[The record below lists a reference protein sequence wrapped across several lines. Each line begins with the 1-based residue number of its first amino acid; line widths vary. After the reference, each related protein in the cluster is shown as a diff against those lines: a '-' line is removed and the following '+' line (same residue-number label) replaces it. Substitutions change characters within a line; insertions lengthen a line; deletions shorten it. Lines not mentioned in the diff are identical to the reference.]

1 MKSEPVKPEPVKLK
15 RICVFLGAAAV
26 TNDVYIHATQEFARA
41 LAERN
46 LHLVYGGG
54 GRGLMGVLADAVIAV
69 GGTVTGVIPQALI
82 DKEMAHANLT
92 ELIVVDSMLER
103 KRIMLEISD
112 AFVSL
117 PGGFG
122 TLDEMFEA
130 LTWSQLGV
138 FSKPSAIL
146 NVNRFFDPI
155 LEWTEMAVREGFV
168 RHKAREFLIESDD
181 ANSLLE
187 MLMAWESPG
196 EVFLK

>member
-1 MKSEPVKPEPVKLK
+1 MK

-26 TNDVYIHATQEFARA
+26 TNDVYVQATQEFARA
-41 LAERN
+41 IAVRN

-54 GRGLMGVLADAVIAV
+54 GRGPMGVLADAMLEA
-69 GGTVTGVIPQALI
+69 GGTVTGVIPQTLI
-82 DKEMAHANLT
+82 DKEMAHTKLT
-92 ELIVVDSMLER
+92 KLIVVDSMLER
-103 KRIMLEISD
+103 KRIMLEMSD

-146 NVNRFFDPI
+146 NVNGFFDPL
-155 LEWTEMAVREGFV
+155 LEWMDLAVREGFV
-168 RHKAREFLIESDD
+168 RRKAREFLIQSSDP
-181 ANSLLE
+181 NELLDL
-187 MLMAWESPG
+187 LMAWKSPG
-196 EVFLK
+196 EVLLK

>member
-1 MKSEPVKPEPVKLK
+1 MLEVFFGTLKPMKH
-15 RICVFLGAAAV
+15 ICVFLGAAAV
-26 TNDVYIHATQEFARA
+26 SNEIYVQATQEFARA
-41 LAERN
+41 IAARG

-54 GRGLMGVLADAVIAV
+54 GRGLMGILADAMLEA

-103 KRIMLEISD
+103 KRIMLEMSD

-146 NVNRFFDPI
+146 NVNGFFNPI
-155 LEWTEMAVREGFV
+155 LEWTDMAVRQGFV
-168 RHKAREFLIESDD
+168 RQAAREFLIESND
-181 ANSLLE
+181 ANTLLDSLL
-187 MLMAWESPG
+187 AWQSPD
-196 EVFLK
+196 VVLLK

>member
-1 MKSEPVKPEPVKLK
+1 MKS
-15 RICVFLGAAAV
+15 ICVFLGAAAGIDEIYV
-26 TNDVYIHATQEFARA
+26 QATREFAQA
-41 LAERN
+41 LAAKN

-54 GRGLMGVLADAVIAV
+54 RRGLMGILADAMISA
-69 GGTVTGVIPQALI
+69 GGSVTGVIPQALI
-82 DKEMAHANLT
+82 DKEMAHANLRD
-92 ELIVVDSMLER
+92 LIVVDSMLER
-103 KRIMLEISD
+103 KRIMLEMGD

-146 NVNRFFDPI
+146 NVNRFFDP
-155 LEWTEMAVREGFV
+155 LLVWMDNAVKQGFI

-181 ANSLLE
+181 PNSLLDS
-187 MLMAWESPG
+187 LLTWESPG
-196 EVFLK
+196 EVPLK

>member
-1 MKSEPVKPEPVKLK
+1 MN
-15 RICVFLGAAAV
+15 RICVFLGAATV
-26 TNDVYIHATQEFARA
+26 TNEIYVKATQEFARA
-41 LAERN
+41 IAARG

-54 GRGLMGVLADAVIAV
+54 GRGLMGVLADAMLEA
-69 GGTVTGVIPQALI
+69 GGAVTGVIPQALI

-103 KRIMLEISD
+103 KRIMLEMSD

-138 FSKPSAIL
+138 FNKPSAIL
-146 NVNRFFDPI
+146 NVNRFFDP
-155 LEWTEMAVREGFV
+155 LLGWMDLAVREGFV
-168 RHKAREFLIESDD
+168 RQKAREFLIESSD
-181 ANSLLE
+181 ANTLLD
-187 MLMAWESPG
+187 LLLAWESPG

>member
-1 MKSEPVKPEPVKLK
+1 MK

-26 TNDVYIHATQEFARA
+26 TNEVYLQATQEFARA
-41 LAERN
+41 IAARG
-46 LHLVYGGG
+46 LHLVYGGS
-54 GRGLMGVLADAVIAV
+54 GRGLMGVLADAMIEA
-69 GGTVTGVIPQALI
+69 GGTVTGVIPRALI

-92 ELIVVDSMLER
+92 ELILVDSMLER
-103 KRIMLEISD
+103 KRIMLEMSD

-146 NVNRFFDPI
+146 NVNGFFDP
-155 LEWTEMAVREGFV
+155 LLSWTDMAVREGFI
-168 RHKAREFLIESDD
+168 RQKAREFLIESDD
-181 ANSLLE
+181 ANSLLDS
-187 MLMAWESPG
+187 LLTWESRG
-196 EVFLK
+196 EVLLK

>member
-1 MKSEPVKPEPVKLK
+1 MK
-15 RICVFLGAAAV
+15 RICVFLGAAAASNEIY
-26 TNDVYIHATQEFARA
+26 TRAAQEFARA
-41 LAERN
+41 IAERG

-54 GRGLMGVLADAVIAV
+54 GRGLMGVLADAMLEA

-82 DKEMAHANLT
+82 DKEMAHANLS
-92 ELIVVDSMLER
+92 ELIVVDSMLDR

-138 FSKPSAIL
+138 FNKPSAIL
-146 NVNRFFDPI
+146 NVNGFFNPL
-155 LEWTEMAVREGFV
+155 LEWMDQAVQEGFV
-168 RHKAREFLIESDD
+168 RQKARAFLVESAD
-181 ANSLLE
+181 ANTLLD
-187 MLMAWESPG
+187 LLLAWESPG
-196 EVFLK
+196 EVMLR

>member
-1 MKSEPVKPEPVKLK
+1 MKH
-15 RICVFLGAAAV
+15 ICVFLGAAAV
-26 TNDVYIHATQEFARA
+26 SNEIYVQATQEFARA
-41 LAERN
+41 IAARG

-54 GRGLMGVLADAVIAV
+54 GRGLMGALADAMLEA
-69 GGTVTGVIPQALI
+69 GGTVTGVIPKALI

-103 KRIMLEISD
+103 KRIMLEMSD

-122 TLDEMFEA
+122 TLDELFEA

-146 NVNRFFDPI
+146 NVNGFFDPL
-155 LEWTEMAVREGFV
+155 LEWMNNAVRQGFV
-168 RHKAREFLIESDD
+168 RQKAREFLIESNDSEGLLD
-181 ANSLLE
+181 ALL
-187 MLMAWESPG
+187 ARKSPG
-196 EVFLK
+196 EVLLK

>member
-1 MKSEPVKPEPVKLK
+1 MK

-26 TNDVYIHATQEFARA
+26 TNEVYIHATQDFARA
-41 LAERN
+41 IAARG

-54 GRGLMGVLADAVIAV
+54 GRGLMGVLADAMLKA

-82 DKEMAHANLT
+82 DKEMAHANLS
-92 ELIVVDSMLER
+92 ELIVVDTMLER
-103 KRIMLEISD
+103 KRIMLEMSD

-138 FSKPSAIL
+138 FNKPSAIL
-146 NVNRFFDPI
+146 NVHRFFDPI
-155 LEWTEMAVREGFV
+155 LEWADTAVREGFV
-168 RHKAREFLIESDD
+168 RQKARDFLIESDD
-181 ANSLLE
+181 ANKLLDS
-187 MLMAWESPG
+187 LMAWQSPG
-196 EVFLK
+196 EVLLK

>member
-1 MKSEPVKPEPVKLK
+1 MK
-15 RICVFLGAAAV
+15 RICVFLGAATV
-26 TNDVYIHATQEFARA
+26 TDDVYVQATQEFARA
-41 LAERN
+41 IAARG

-54 GRGLMGVLADAVIAV
+54 GRGLMGILADAMLES

-82 DKEMAHANLT
+82 DKEMARANLT
-92 ELIVVDSMLER
+92 ELIVVESMLER
-103 KRIMLEISD
+103 KRIMLEMSD

-146 NVNRFFDPI
+146 NVNKFFDPL
-155 LEWTEMAVREGFV
+155 LEWMNLAVREGFV
-168 RHKAREFLIESDD
+168 RQNAREFLIESED
-181 ANSLLE
+181 ANRLLDSLLT
-187 MLMAWESPG
+187 WESPG
-196 EVFLK
+196 EVLLK

>member
-1 MKSEPVKPEPVKLK
+1 MK

-26 TNDVYIHATQEFARA
+26 TNGIYVQATQEFARA
-41 LAERN
+41 IAARG

-54 GRGLMGVLADAVIAV
+54 SRGLMGILADAMLAA

-82 DKEMAHANLT
+82 NKEMAHTKLS
-92 ELIVVDSMLER
+92 ELIVVSNMLER
-103 KRIMLEISD
+103 KRIMLEMSD

-146 NVNRFFDPI
+146 NVNRFFDPL
-155 LEWTEMAVREGFV
+155 LEWMGIAVEEGFV
-168 RHKAREFLIESDD
+168 RQKAHGFLIESED
-181 ANSLLE
+181 ANTLLD
-187 MLMAWESPG
+187 LLLAWKSPG
-196 EVFLK
+196 EVLLE

>member
-1 MKSEPVKPEPVKLK
+1 MK

-26 TNDVYIHATQEFARA
+26 TNEIYVHATQEFARA
-41 LAERN
+41 IAARG

-54 GRGLMGVLADAVIAV
+54 GRGLMGVLADAMLEV

-92 ELIVVDSMLER
+92 ELIVVNSMLER
-103 KRIMLEISD
+103 KRIMLEMSD

-146 NVNRFFDPI
+146 NVNGFFDPL
-155 LEWTEMAVREGFV
+155 LEWTDIAVREGFV
-168 RHKAREFLIESDD
+168 RQKAREFLIESDD
-181 ANSLLE
+181 AEGLLDA
-187 MLMAWESPG
+187 LLAWESPAK
-196 EVFLK
+196 VLLK

>member
-1 MKSEPVKPEPVKLK
+1 MK

-26 TNDVYIHATQEFARA
+26 TNEIYAHATQEFARA
-41 LAERN
+41 IAARG

-54 GRGLMGVLADAVIAV
+54 GRGLMGVLADAMLEV

-82 DKEMAHANLT
+82 DKEMAHTNLT
-92 ELIVVDSMLER
+92 ELIVVNSMLER
-103 KRIMLEISD
+103 KRIMLEMSD

-146 NVNRFFDPI
+146 NVNKFFDPL
-155 LEWTEMAVREGFV
+155 LEWTNHAVREGFV
-168 RHKAREFLIESDD
+168 RQKAREFLIESDD
-181 ANSLLE
+181 ANTLLDS
-187 MLMAWESPG
+187 LMAWQSTG
-196 EVFLK
+196 KVLLK

>member
-1 MKSEPVKPEPVKLK
+1 MK

-26 TNDVYIHATQEFARA
+26 TNDVYVQATQEFARA
-41 LAERN
+41 LAVRG

-54 GRGLMGVLADAVIAV
+54 GRGLMGALADAMLEV

-92 ELIVVDSMLER
+92 DLIVVDSMLER

-146 NVNRFFDPI
+146 NVNKFFDP
-155 LEWTEMAVREGFV
+155 LHEWADMAVREGFV
-168 RHKAREFLIESDD
+168 RQKAREFLLQSSNPNELLD
-181 ANSLLE
+181 SLL
-187 MLMAWESPG
+187 AWKSPG
-196 EVFLK
+196 EVLLK